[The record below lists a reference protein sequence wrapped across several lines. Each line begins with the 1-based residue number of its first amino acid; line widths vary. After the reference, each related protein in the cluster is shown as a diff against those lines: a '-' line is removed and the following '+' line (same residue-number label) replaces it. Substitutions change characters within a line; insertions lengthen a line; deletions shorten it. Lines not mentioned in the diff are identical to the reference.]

1 MSLLIVLFVGT
12 ILVSFSCSLME
23 ATLYSTRS
31 TTLEA
36 ARDDGRHVQAAERF
50 LAMREDISTPTAAI
64 LILNTIANTAGPS
77 LVAVQALDVF
87 NSTIAALLSGGL
99 AVGILFLG
107 EIFPKTLGATRW
119 PAIWPFV
126 AAPLWALVKVLKPV
140 ISVVLAVSRLATRTA
155 PPVITTED
163 EILAMIR
170 QGVES
175 GEVSPQ
181 ELKLLTNVFRFD
193 ETRCRQIMVPRRDV
207 VTLEPEWPLARC
219 LEVVARHRHTRYPLC
234 RGSLDEVF
242 GLIHVKDLLTLDR
255 GQAMSLE
262 AIAHQLLRVPE
273 SLPLPDLMRLM
284 RKERCHMVLVVDEFG
299 TAVGAVT
306 LENVLEQLV
315 GAVQDEFDTEEP
327 ILLSEGEGAYVA
339 QGLIPLLEL
348 QDRLDLRL
356 DTPPEVDTLTGLLV
370 HALGRLPRVGDEVRI
385 DETLDATVLAV
396 HADRASRVRLV
407 VIVPEEEED
416 G

>member
-1 MSLLIVLFVGT
+1 MSVVVVLFIGT
-12 ILVSFSCSLME
+12 VFVSAFCSLME

-36 ARDDGRHVQAAERF
+36 ARDDGRYVQAAERF
-50 LAMREDISTPTAAI
+50 LKLREDISAPTSAI
-64 LILNTIANTAGPS
+64 LILNTGVNTAGPS
-77 LVAVQALDVF
+77 LVAVQALEVF
-87 NSTIAALLSGGL
+87 NATWAAILSAALALC
-99 AVGILFLG
+99 ILFFG

-119 PAIWPFV
+119 QSLWPFL
-126 AAPLWALVKVLKPV
+126 AGPLSALVYIMKPL
-140 ISVVLAVSRLATRTA
+140 IVVVMAISRLVTRAA

-193 ETRCRQIMVPRRDV
+193 ETRSRQIMVPRRDV
-207 VTLEPEWPLARC
+207 VTLEPGWPLNRC
-219 LEVVARHRHTRYPLC
+219 MEVVERHRHTRYPLC
-234 RGSLDEVF
+234 RGSLDEVV
-242 GLIHVKDLLTLDR
+242 GLLHVKDLALLDTDSQVNLETLAR
-255 GQAMSLE
+255 PV
-262 AIAHQLLRVPE
+262 LRIPE
-273 SLPLPDLMRLM
+273 SLPLPDLLRLM
-284 RKERCHMVLVVDEFG
+284 RRERTHMVLVVDEFG
-299 TAVGAVT
+299 TAVGVVT

-327 ILLSEGEGAYVA
+327 VLMTESEGVHVA

-370 HALGRLPRVGDEVRI
+370 HALGRLPRVGDEVVI
-385 DETLDATVLAV
+385 DDLIIATVLAV

-407 VIVPEEEED
+407 VKGDEAAAD